1 MYRYTDPSAESHFEI
16 YIGIRSASMTNLQ
29 ELFCVTESE
38 RARARERERERE
50 GGEREGGRE
59 IERKDKELQKERT
72 KSRKNEGRTI
82 TEIRNESRAICVR

>member
-38 RARARERERERE
+38 RARARERERERGRE
-50 GGEREGGRE
+50 RGREGGRSRE
-59 IERKDKELQKERT
+59 KIKNYRKKERNQERT
-72 KSRKNEGRTI
+72 KEERLPK
-82 TEIRNESRAICVR
+82 